1 MRRATRRPLDE
12 RARTRLREAQKLES
26 DAIAVIH
33 VAAMRKESAQA
44 KLYALIAE
52 HQVAI
57 DAAEH
62 GLCKARA
69 DLVSVSGIARAA
81 LLLELPV
88 SALRAAVR
96 SATSAGRQGD
106 V

>member
-1 MRRATRRPLDE
+1 MPRATRRPLDE

-26 DAIAVIH
+26 DA
-33 VAAMRKESAQA
+33 VAAIHAAAMSKESTQA
-44 KLYALIAE
+44 KLDALIAE

-57 DAAEH
+57 NAAEQR
-62 GLCKARA
+62 LCRARA
-69 DLVSVSGIARAA
+69 NLVSVSGLARAA

-96 SATSAGRQGD
+96 SATGAGRQED

>member
-1 MRRATRRPLDE
+1 MPRATRRPLDE
-12 RARTRLREAQKLES
+12 RARTRLREAQRLES
-26 DAIAVIH
+26 DAVAVIH
-33 VAAMRKESAQA
+33 AAAMRKESTQA
-44 KLYALIAE
+44 KLDTLIAG

-57 DAAEH
+57 NAAEH
-62 GLCKARA
+62 RLCKTQAN
-69 DLVSVSGIARAA
+69 LVSVSGIVRAA

-96 SATSAGRQGD
+96 SAAGARLQGD

>member
-1 MRRATRRPLDE
+1 MPRAARRPLDE
-12 RARTRLREAQKLES
+12 RARTRLREAQRLES
-26 DAIAVIH
+26 DAVAVVH
-33 VAAMRKESAQA
+33 VAAMRKESTQA
-44 KLYALIAE
+44 KLDALIAE
-52 HQVAI
+52 HQAAI

-96 SATSAGRQGD
+96 SAAGAGRQED
-106 V
+106 L

>member
-1 MRRATRRPLDE
+1 MPRATRRPLDE
-12 RARTRLREAQKLES
+12 RARTRLREAQRLEC
-26 DAIAVIH
+26 DAVAVIH
-33 VAAMRKESAQA
+33 AAAMRKDSTQA
-44 KLYALIAE
+44 KLDAVIAE

-62 GLCKARA
+62 RLCKARA
-69 DLVSVSGIARAA
+69 NLVSVSGLARAA

-96 SATSAGRQGD
+96 AAAGAGRQGD

>member
-1 MRRATRRPLDE
+1 MPRAARRPLDE
-12 RARTRLREAQKLES
+12 RARTRLREAQRLES
-26 DAIAVIH
+26 DAVAVIH
-33 VAAMRKESAQA
+33 AAAIRKESTQA
-44 KLYALIAE
+44 KLDALIAE

-62 GLCKARA
+62 GLCRA
-69 DLVSVSGIARAA
+69 HANLVSVSGIARAA

-88 SALRAAVR
+88 SVLRAAVR
-96 SATSAGRQGD
+96 SAAGAGRQED

>member
-1 MRRATRRPLDE
+1 MPRAARRPLDE
-12 RARTRLREAQKLES
+12 RARTRLREAQRLES
-26 DAIAVIH
+26 DAVAAVH
-33 VAAMRKESAQA
+33 VAAMSKESTQA
-44 KLYALIAE
+44 KLDALIAE

-96 SATSAGRQGD
+96 AAAGAGRQGD

>member
-1 MRRATRRPLDE
+1 MPRAARRPLDE
-12 RARTRLREAQKLES
+12 RARARLREAQRLES
-26 DAIAVIH
+26 DVVAAIH
-33 VAAMRKESAQA
+33 VAAMSKESTQA
-44 KLYALIAE
+44 KLDALIAG

-62 GLCKARA
+62 GLCKAHA
-69 DLVSVSGIARAA
+69 NLVSVSGLARAA

-88 SALRAAVR
+88 SALRTAVR
-96 SATSAGRQGD
+96 STTGAGRQED

>member
-1 MRRATRRPLDE
+1 MPRATRRPLDE
-12 RARTRLREAQKLES
+12 RARTRLREAQRLES
-26 DAIAVIH
+26 DAVAVIH
-33 VAAMRKESAQA
+33 AAAMRKESTQA
-44 KLYALIAE
+44 KLDALIAE

-62 GLCKARA
+62 GLSKAHA
-69 DLVSVSGIARAA
+69 NLVSVSGLARAA

-96 SATSAGRQGD
+96 AAAGAGRQGD
-106 V
+106 L